1 MPHATTTD
9 VATLLLRELEPSEL
23 VLAERL
29 LKLAAAN
36 LRTRI
41 ADLELRMEEDPDFD
55 LTVSHVEASA
65 VKRVLEDVGG
75 ITYEVIGPFASQRP
89 AQPDAGSLAFTTGEL
104 ASLGIGSGAFTIRP
118 YMDTGSE
125 HCFPHELG
133 GWLYAG

>member
-1 MPHATTTD
+1 MAHATTTD
-9 VATLLLRELEPSEL
+9 VAILLLRELEPNEL
-23 VLAERL
+23 ELAERL
-29 LKLAAAN
+29 LLLAAAN

-41 ADLELRMEEDPDFD
+41 ADLELRMVEDPDFD

-65 VKRVLEDVGG
+65 VKRVLENADG
-75 ITYEVIGPFASQRP
+75 IAYEVIGPFSSQRP
-89 AQPDAGSLAFTTGEL
+89 VQPDAGGLVFTKSEL

-125 HCFPHELG
+125 HCFPDELG